1 MTSMKVLCPE
11 SSSRGG
17 ANLHRLRGAHSLV
30 IVTSGMLLPPRF
42 VRGICARALSQRDAR
57 LKKKK
62 KYASIKQTVHQPK
75 WLSHRHLSYLPFYSK
90 CSRLRYCLQII
101 SLKAAPNRWSFLP
114 PMLTM
119 GKSDGGPVPKTSLCI
134 EPLFPGPFLSFH
146 KFESRMQATNTWL

>member
-62 KYASIKQTVHQPK
+62 KVCFNKTNGAPTQMAQPQASLVPAFLFEVQQITL
-75 WLSHRHLSYLPFYSK
+75 LSTDH
-90 CSRLRYCLQII
+90 I
-101 SLKAAPNRWSFLP
+101 
-114 PMLTM
+114 T
-119 GKSDGGPVPKTSLCI
+119 
-134 EPLFPGPFLSFH
+134 
-146 KFESRMQATNTWL
+146 